1 MTKINK
7 HKQSVAK
14 TNVTMRLDNGEKLSL
29 WALKFSQ
36 KFPSTLTVLCV
47 VTLNKG
53 VTILC
58 EKECEILCEFF
69 GACSRFN

>member
-14 TNVTMRLDNGEKLSL
+14 KNVTMHLDSGEKLSL
-29 WALKFSQ
+29 QALKFSQ
-36 KFPSTLTVLCV
+36 KFLSTLTFLCV

-58 EKECEILCEFF
+58 EKVCEILCEFF
-69 GACSRFN
+69 GACCRII